1 MIIIDGQGRKDC
13 MEEAF
18 FFGDEG
24 SRLFAVLHR
33 PENSR
38 GKKGIIFCHPFGE
51 EKQYSYR
58 VFVRFA
64 RELCDRDFH
73 VLRFDCQGYGDSQG
87 NFEDATL
94 ETHVADTVKAI
105 GLLRGGFGIEKIDLL
120 GLRLGGTVAAMAAER
135 SRTERLILW
144 FPVVNGRE
152 YLGELVKTRILAE
165 LINKMPSRSQSEI
178 IEEIETR
185 GGTDIGGYYL
195 TKEMCR
201 QLAGVDQTAHGVH
214 FKGSVFIAAMKSVAK
229 QVKALEELAEGYAGN
244 EGNSCTLKIME
255 EKVFWNMQSL
265 YDWYFPENL
274 YRDTLKWILGN

>member
-1 MIIIDGQGRKDC
+1 

-18 FFGDEG
+18 FFGNEG

-33 PENSR
+33 PESIKER
-38 GKKGIIFCHPFGE
+38 KGIIFCHPFGE

-64 RELCDRDFH
+64 RELCDMNFY
-73 VLRFDCQGYGDSQG
+73 VLRFDCLGYGDSQG

-94 ETHVADTVKAI
+94 ETYVDDTVKAVD
-105 GLLRGGFGIEKIDLL
+105 LLKGRLGIEKIALL

-152 YLGELVKTRILAE
+152 YLGELIKTRILAE
-165 LINKMPSRSQSEI
+165 LINKMPSRSQNGI
-178 IEEIETR
+178 IEEIETT
-185 GGTDIGGYYL
+185 GGADIGGYYL
-195 TKEMCR
+195 TREMYR
-201 QLAGVDQTAHGVH
+201 QIAEVGQTTYGTH
-214 FKGSVFIAAMKSVAK
+214 FKGSVYIAAMKSATK
-229 QVKALEELAEGYAGN
+229 QVKSLEEFAEGYARN
-244 EGNSCTLKIME
+244 EGNSCALKIIE